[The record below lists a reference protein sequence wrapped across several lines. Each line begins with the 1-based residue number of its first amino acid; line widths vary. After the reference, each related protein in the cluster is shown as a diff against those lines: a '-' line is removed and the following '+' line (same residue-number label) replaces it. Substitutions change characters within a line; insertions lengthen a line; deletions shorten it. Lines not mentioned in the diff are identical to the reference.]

1 LSDAYLYHLIK
12 APQTIIPGTSMKDFK
27 LQQEEVEDIVA
38 YLRGL
43 K

>member
-1 LSDAYLYHLIK
+1 LLESYMFHLIK
-12 APQTIIPGTSMKDFK
+12 APNRIVPGTSMKDFQ
-27 LQQEEVEDIVA
+27 LEDEEVEDIVA